1 MSSLDVAHA
10 IALIQAAYA
19 PSSGSGTAT
28 AIQTLQSTLLAAQR
42 TPAAWALVVPLLSHP
57 DPNVQF
63 FGAHTAHAKIARGEL
78 ASLSA
83 EEQAG
88 LREALVGLAGVQGR
102 TRVVRRKVYSAV
114 VALAIRNVG
123 EGGEGW
129 EGWVEGT
136 VSALAGAGAPSGHI
150 HEFLAGAAED
160 VGSASLLPQPRI
172 RIEAS
177 LRAAAP
183 LVLQSISSVLASNSQ
198 DPDALPAAL
207 ACLVAWLP
215 HKLLPQESVA
225 ALVPPL
231 ISLLHTPAREAAST
245 TLAELLGR
253 PPSAW
258 GPSVLLEPLLAWV
271 STTFGEYAPSAPG
284 PEYGRLPTSTVELEE
299 RLKWHARLL
308 LALAESAVE
317 WVAAHLVDVSLV
329 TTAATS
335 TTPFNANAGG
345 TKTRAE
351 LAQTLVRVMLA
362 LTAADPG
369 GARLRLFSASAAP
382 NSTGFGVSTLA
393 PDSNAQNGSNNDDDA
408 EEDDGGEGGEDED
421 GIPPGGPLAFWFA
434 LQEALWEVDVRIC
447 ALLSFTRS
455 SVYFRLLGF
464 SGFGFLGMFFRYLF
478 GHSFIFVL
486 PSFVFG
492 MYEAAGQGVHGHGH
506 SFQRLA
512 LPRLAF

>member
-19 PSSGSGTAT
+19 PSTSSSNGTAT

-78 ASLSA
+78 SSLSV

-114 VALAIRNVG
+114 VALAIRSVG

-129 EGWVEGT
+129 DGWVEGT
-136 VSALAGAGAPSGHI
+136 VGALALAGAPSAHI

-183 LVLQSISSVLASNSQ
+183 LVLQSISSVLTSNSQ

-215 HKLLPQESVA
+215 HKLLPQESVVA

-245 TLAELLGR
+245 TLSELLAR
-253 PPSAW
+253 PPSVW

-271 STTFGEYAPSAPG
+271 STTFAEYVSAAVG
-284 PEYGRLPTSTVELEE
+284 PEYGRLPTSSGELEE
-299 RLKWHARLL
+299 RLKGHARLL
-308 LALAESAVE
+308 LALAESGVE
-317 WVAAHLVDVSLV
+317 WVAGHLVDVSTLAVLV
-329 TTAATS
+329 PPHFGPQTQNPMGAS
-335 TTPFNANAGG
+335 G
-345 TKTRAE
+345 TKTRGE

-369 GARLRLFSASAAP
+369 GARLRVSSASAAP
-382 NSTGFGVSTLA
+382 NSTGFPTT
-393 PDSNAQNGSNNDDDA
+393 QNVGPAAHNTANDATNHDI
-408 EEDDGGEGGEDED
+408 EEEDEDDDGGGEDQD
-421 GIPPGGPLAFWFA
+421 GIPAGGPLAFWFA
-434 LQEALWEVDVRIC
+434 LQE
-447 ALLSFTRS
+447 T
-455 SVYFRLLGF
+455 
-464 SGFGFLGMFFRYLF
+464 
-478 GHSFIFVL
+478 
-486 PSFVFG
+486 
-492 MYEAAGQGVHGHGH
+492 Q
-506 SFQRLA
+506 
-512 LPRLAF
+512 

>member
-19 PSSGSGTAT
+19 PASSSSASGT

-78 ASLSA
+78 SSLST

-114 VALAIRNVG
+114 VALAIRSVG
-123 EGGEGW
+123 EGGSGRGGEGW

-136 VSALAGAGAPSGHI
+136 VSALAGAGAPSAHI

-172 RIEAS
+172 RIEQS

-245 TLAELLGR
+245 TLSELLAR

-271 STTFGEYAPSAPG
+271 STTFAEYAPAAG
-284 PEYGRLPTSTVELEE
+284 GLEYGRLPTSSES
-299 RLKWHARLL
+299 LKTHARLL
-308 LALAESAVE
+308 LALAESAV
-317 WVAAHLVDVSLV
+317 D
-329 TTAATS
+329 T
-335 TTPFNANAGG
+335 
-345 TKTRAE
+345 
-351 LAQTLVRVMLA
+351 
-362 LTAADPG
+362 
-369 GARLRLFSASAAP
+369 
-382 NSTGFGVSTLA
+382 
-393 PDSNAQNGSNNDDDA
+393 
-408 EEDDGGEGGEDED
+408 
-421 GIPPGGPLAFWFA
+421 
-434 LQEALWEVDVRIC
+434 
-447 ALLSFTRS
+447 
-455 SVYFRLLGF
+455 
-464 SGFGFLGMFFRYLF
+464 
-478 GHSFIFVL
+478 
-486 PSFVFG
+486 
-492 MYEAAGQGVHGHGH
+492 
-506 SFQRLA
+506 
-512 LPRLAF
+512 